1 MRVQQHTHA
10 GIGEPEPIARFGK
23 VALAVRDFRENF
35 PKDLLVTNEG
45 IEVGICPPLR
55 EEEYGTAKGT
65 VDDHRLYYYLRNGA
79 YKLRQGVSKTHELWL
94 GFDQKAPAG
103 LSLAVAPVEWY
114 ASSKALGELA
124 ATRSTGVLAQYDA
137 AFVKGFETY
146 IANREENH
154 LYGMLNFGDWW
165 GERVIN
171 WGNSEYD
178 TQHAFLMQFARTGNW
193 RYYRAAEEI
202 EWHNRDVD
210 TVHANTD
217 HKLIGGVYKHCVGHT
232 GGYYEQSPVPGRGII
247 KGEMAAD
254 HTFIEGHLDYYFL
267 TGDLRSFHTATDT
280 ADRYDK
286 YFTSNYDFGNCREV
300 GWHLILTMAMYNATY
315 DPFYL
320 NARRILV
327 ERVLERQTPNGG
339 WDRQLTGDHCDC
351 MPRHH
356 MGEAGFMVAV
366 LLTGLISYHQATGE
380 EREGQSIVKGAHW
393 LINDLWVPEQK
404 AFRYT
409 SCPKTFVH
417 PWSNFLLFDGIVY
430 AHKLTGD
437 AKLREVLLEGTDSAL
452 ELMNAQVDLD
462 SENP

>member
-267 TGDLRSFHTATDT
+267 TGDLRSFHTATAT